1 MQSVELEP
9 SEETT
14 ELLLLVL
21 LLLLSL
27 LLFSFEPTVDVAAT
41 LDVVAEPDSLLLLLP
56 FLLFLPDPESLEPEP
71 DLLELLSLPLLFVLL
86 EESLLLELPSSE
98 PDPELSVSLL
108 EPEPLSELGFPSS
121 VTVNYERNL
130 LVQILK
136 ERE

>member
-86 EESLLLELPSSE
+86 EESLLELPSSE